1 MIHVKKGFT
10 LIELLVVIAIIGI
23 LSAGIVVN
31 LSSAR
36 AKARDAARK
45 QNVQSMALAFQ
56 LFSSEQA
63 PEAAPQGIDTVTT
76 GWTTDTTAATISV
89 PNLAVNSGA
98 GGGPILSVFLK
109 TLPTDAT
116 AHTYTYSN
124 AGQNAD
130 YCLGAAL
137 ENNDPITTSNLFLC
151 TSSGCTAAL
160 TTNTKVAGAAW
171 TVAAGHCPES

>member
-76 GWTTDTTAATISV
+76 GWTTDTTPATLSV
-89 PNLAVNSGA
+89 PNLTVNSGS
-98 GGGPILSVFLK
+98 GSGPILSIFLK
-109 TLPTDAT
+109 TLPVDAT
-116 AHTYTYSN
+116 AHTYT
-124 AGQNAD
+124 
-130 YCLGAAL
+130 CLL
-137 ENNDPITTSNLFLC
+137 YTSP
-151 TSSGCTAAL
+151 S
-160 TTNTKVAGAAW
+160 
-171 TVAAGHCPES
+171 PRD